1 MNNSNEIKPT
11 DAPGNSLP
19 VVIPTAKFRTE
30 VLESEQPVLVEFW
43 TRWSQPCQVFDSVLQ
58 ELARDWAGKIKIV
71 KINADDSLD
80 LSLWYEIQSIPTLI
94 YFVKGK
100 PCVRIVGTAS
110 KEAILEKL
118 QAFSSDR
125 CSRGKAIGQ

>member
-1 MNNSNEIKPT
+1 M
-11 DAPGNSLP
+11 
-19 VVIPTAKFRTE
+19 E

-43 TRWSQPCQVFDSVLQ
+43 TRWSQPCHVFEPVLQ

-71 KINADDSLD
+71 QINADDSLD
-80 LSLWYEIQSIPTLI
+80 LSLCYEIQSIPTLI
-94 YFVKGK
+94 YFVKGR

-118 QAFSSDR
+118 QAFSGDR
-125 CSRGKAIGQ
+125 FDSRKGD

>member
-1 MNNSNEIKPT
+1 MNNSNETKPT
-11 DAPGNSLP
+11 AGPGDSLLLI
-19 VVIPTAKFRTE
+19 IPAAKFRTE

-43 TRWSQPCQVFDSVLQ
+43 TSWSRPCQVFDSVLQ
-58 ELARDWAGKIKIV
+58 ELAREWSGKIKIV
-71 KINADDSLD
+71 KVNADGSLD

-118 QAFSSDR
+118 QPFSGDQ
-125 CSRGKAIGQ
+125 CESRKGD